1 MVSDSVN
8 RAWHMGPANIG
19 GRRRR
24 ITRRSNM
31 PRSKTTP
38 VLSPESPDMV
48 DDMDGVTAQ
57 ADVHRTRPPNVSSS
71 SEPFPTMTNTY
82 VPNKSH
88 PSDGHPS
95 SSSHLSDSP
104 SGTPTRHSPTPSI
117 TSATNTI
124 PEGKKKHGMFGFK
137 SKDSDR
143 PRSSHGSPHQPSP
156 LPPLTPAKAAQLLG
170 VDSSAGRARSG
181 SLGRQI
187 QNVRDPDGLSV
198 RPTLKKQA
206 SVSVLMASKD
216 FTGRPTRFREEDVEP
231 DPPKPKGFW
240 GTGNKKAQRMLGLLP
255 ARGTNTRRELDL
267 DRVASESLVHHSEED
282 SETYYSSEPDLHAR
296 PQLLPAPRPIVEAP
310 QRRIRKRLPKTLDRM
325 TPITETS
332 HDELRTSYNNSEHN
346 PELDLILEYEHD
358 YPYRSDS
365 LPRSHTESL
374 LTTNLVYEL
383 EEEDLSPMEC
393 TIQEGAESEEE
404 EHAVHPGNEIGLETV
419 QYEQPKV
426 IHLRGPLQT
435 VEDRLL
441 DAAEAE
447 LAISKTRQDM
457 NDAARLVVD
466 TRTSALRASHETMKA
481 KFTATLQD
489 VLPGDSLSDL
499 ESESEDGADL
509 ISIGSSIDL
518 EEEPTVQVAKVMTFR
533 RITPGTVRLVDIPPE
548 KKKKKKKKKKKPV
561 VPVIPSIPKSTLPLS
576 RDIQSISKPAYYFQH
591 DERISP
597 FNERSRNVEVRK
609 YALPPE
615 DVTDNV

>member
-1 MVSDSVN
+1 M
-8 RAWHMGPANIG
+8 
-19 GRRRR
+19 
-24 ITRRSNM
+24 
-31 PRSKTTP
+31 
-38 VLSPESPDMV
+38 E
-48 DDMDGVTAQ
+48 
-57 ADVHRTRPPNVSSS
+57 RT
-71 SEPFPTMTNTY
+71 
-82 VPNKSH
+82 
-88 PSDGHPS
+88 
-95 SSSHLSDSP
+95 
-104 SGTPTRHSPTPSI
+104 I
-117 TSATNTI
+117 
-124 PEGKKKHGMFGFK
+124 
-137 SKDSDR
+137 
-143 PRSSHGSPHQPSP
+143 
-156 LPPLTPAKAAQLLG
+156 
-170 VDSSAGRARSG
+170 
-181 SLGRQI
+181 
-187 QNVRDPDGLSV
+187 
-198 RPTLKKQA
+198 
-206 SVSVLMASKD
+206 
-216 FTGRPTRFREEDVEP
+216 EE
-231 DPPKPKGFW
+231 
-240 GTGNKKAQRMLGLLP
+240 R
-255 ARGTNTRRELDL
+255 
-267 DRVASESLVHHSEED
+267 
-282 SETYYSSEPDLHAR
+282 
-296 PQLLPAPRPIVEAP
+296 
-310 QRRIRKRLPKTLDRM
+310 
-325 TPITETS
+325 
-332 HDELRTSYNNSEHN
+332 
-346 PELDLILEYEHD
+346 
-358 YPYRSDS
+358 
-365 LPRSHTESL
+365 
-374 LTTNLVYEL
+374 
-383 EEEDLSPMEC
+383 
-393 TIQEGAESEEE
+393 AESEEE

-447 LAISKTRQDM
+447 LAISKTRQDT

-533 RITPGTVRLVDIPPE
+533 RITPGTVRLVDIPP
-548 KKKKKKKKKKKPV
+548 KKKKKPV